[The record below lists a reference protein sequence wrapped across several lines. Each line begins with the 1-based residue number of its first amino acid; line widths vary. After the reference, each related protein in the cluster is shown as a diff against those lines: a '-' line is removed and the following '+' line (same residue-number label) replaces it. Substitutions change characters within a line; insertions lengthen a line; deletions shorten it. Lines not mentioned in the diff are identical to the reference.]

1 MTDYSLAEAAHRLG
15 VTTEA
20 MRARVKRKSLEGYR
34 DNRGRWRVRLP
45 NDRTNDRSVSQGV
58 SGHLSG
64 RAPPSS
70 ESEHDGTLVR
80 LRERVAWLEGKLE
93 GVEGRLSDREQE
105 LSEVKTER
113 DRLLAMLEEAQA
125 AFIRQQQGMFSQ
137 LRNRL
142 LGSRKGSNG

>member
-15 VTTEA
+15 ITTEA
-20 MRARVKRKSLEGYR
+20 LRARVKRKSLEGYR

-45 NDRTNDRSVSQGV
+45 DGQTNERSVPPDA

-70 ESEHDGTLVR
+70 EHEGTLVR

-125 AFIRQQQGMFSQ
+125 ALTRREQGVFGR